1 LDLLGSGLKQKLLTR
16 RTPIEWRHERSGELP
31 PSGGVTNM
39 RIKGID
45 LQNAPESVQPVF
57 QGSLDFF
64 GRVITPAL
72 VMAHRPEILLT
83 AAKLGQAIGASTVVE
98 SRLKTMA
105 SVRAAQMVGC
115 PF

>member
-1 LDLLGSGLKQKLLTR
+1 
-16 RTPIEWRHERSGELP
+16 
-31 PSGGVTNM
+31 M

-45 LQNAPESVQPVF
+45 PQNAPESVQPVF

-64 GRVITPAL
+64 GRVITPNLAL
-72 VMAHRPEILLT
+72 AHRPEILLAT
-83 AAKLGQAIGASTVVE
+83 AKLGQTIAASTVVE
-98 SRLKTMA
+98 GRLKTMV

>member
-1 LDLLGSGLKQKLLTR
+1 
-16 RTPIEWRHERSGELP
+16 
-31 PSGGVTNM
+31 M

-45 LQNAPESVQPVF
+45 PETALESVQSVF
-57 QGSLDFF
+57 QRSLDLF
-64 GRVITPAL
+64 GRVITPNL
-72 VMAHRPEILLT
+72 VLAHRPEILLA

-98 SRLKTMA
+98 GRLKTMV

>member
-1 LDLLGSGLKQKLLTR
+1 
-16 RTPIEWRHERSGELP
+16 
-31 PSGGVTNM
+31 M

-45 LQNAPESVQPVF
+45 PQNAPESVQPVL
-57 QGSLDFF
+57 QSSLDFF
-64 GRVITPAL
+64 GRVITPNL
-72 VMAHRPEILLT
+72 VMAHRPEILLA

-98 SRLKTMA
+98 GRLKTMV